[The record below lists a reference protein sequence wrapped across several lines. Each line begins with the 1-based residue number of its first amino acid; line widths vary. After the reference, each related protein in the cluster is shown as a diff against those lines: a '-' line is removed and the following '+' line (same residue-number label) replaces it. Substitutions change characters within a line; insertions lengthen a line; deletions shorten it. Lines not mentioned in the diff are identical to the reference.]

1 MSNIP
6 QELSDEAALKDR
18 KRRSLQRRNSKPLE
32 TIDEKAITEKIT
44 DTCIAVKVSRGT
56 FASEAK
62 KTSRHSTPSPS
73 RVKPC
78 RERTSS
84 TSSVE
89 CCPRARS
96 RSLSSEKEYDNIKAP
111 SKPSRSTQMVRH
123 KSHKPQPESRSS
135 SVDSQ
140 RSCHSQYSSGEE
152 QQQLRSSFR
161 REDRSR
167 TKTKRVSSSN
177 SSSLRPDKQHR
188 EDKPSKSS
196 HSESKRSSSTTRSSS
211 HKERVECSKDNATGH
226 TNPSKHHHHSSS
238 SSTALQR
245 STPITGS
252 GRRHKDELRD
262 SQRVKR
268 SSAATASGKSSS
280 ERYEKPESNAKHA
293 VSRSS
298 RDDERNNSARSSS
311 HRLERSDKE
320 KEKLS
325 KSKGE
330 CGQWEIVINY

>member
-1 MSNIP
+1 MSVILFLLNMSNIP

-152 QQQLRSSFR
+152 QQLRSSFR

-188 EDKPSKSS
+188 EEKPSKSS
-196 HSESKRSSSTTRSSS
+196 HSESKRSSSTTRSST

-262 SQRVKR
+262 SQRIKR
-268 SSAATASGKSSS
+268 SSATASGKSSS
-280 ERYEKPESNAKHA
+280 ERYEKQESNAKHA

-330 CGQWEIVINY
+330 CGQ